1 MTEQYSVVAALLQ
14 AVEGAGVPAA
24 ARPVSVE
31 SDPHDDLPDRAMTI
45 IEFDTGDLVGLTHP
59 AVLTE
64 GERWALL
71 ALLHCRAAVSVT
83 VYDLA

>member
-1 MTEQYSVVAALLQ
+1 MTEQYNVVAALLQ

-45 IEFDTGDLVGLTHP
+45 IEFDSGHLVGTMHP

-83 VYDLA
+83 VADLA